1 MEYTSYVN
9 RPNVSRETITWNNY
23 VNQLQSLLLFVIN
36 YQS

>member
-23 VNQLQSLLLFVIN
+23 VKQLRETITVIIAICH
-36 YQS
+36 